1 MLCSN
6 GVPSFEL
13 FCQDILVED
22 EHTRISRFY
31 EEAAALL
38 QYYLET
44 LQLELHASQTKLF
57 FFNS

>member
-1 MLCSN
+1 
-6 GVPSFEL
+6 
-13 FCQDILVED
+13 VED